1 MIYISINFLF
11 NSLLLDRILSQKLN
25 VNDAKLNAKIVN
37 DIENKGEIILYQSE
51 DGVTKIEVRL
61 ENETVWLTQKSMA
74 ELFQTTVPNINMH
87 IKNIFDEGELEPEA
101 TIKDFL
107 IVRFEGKR
115 EVSRK
120 IDFFNLDVIISVGY
134 RIKSHVATKFR
145 IWATQRLKEYIV
157 KGFSLDDE
165 RLKAAGQIRYFDEL
179 QERIRDIRSSERIFY
194 QKVKD
199 IFTLSID
206 YDAQTDK
213 AKEFFA
219 TIQNKLHWAVHQHT
233 AAELI
238 ASRAIATETNMGLTS
253 WQGPKIRKAD
263 VSVAKNYL
271 KQDEIS
277 QLNLLVEQ
285 FLAFAENQ
293 ARQKKVM
300 YMSDWIKKLNDI
312 LTINESEILE
322 HAGKISHQLAIEI
335 AEAEYDKYNVQR
347 IDAADLKA
355 LAELNNEI
363 NILKTR
369 KHKK

>member
-1 MIYISINFLF
+1 MRL
-11 NSLLLDRILSQKLN
+11 K
-25 VNDAKLNAKIVN
+25 KITFM
-37 DIENKGEIILYQSE
+37 ENKGEILLYQSE
-51 DGVTKIEVRL
+51 DGTVKIDVRL

-87 IKNIFDEGELEPEA
+87 LKNIFDEGELHPEA

-107 IVRFEGKR
+107 IVRLEGSR

-120 IDFFNLDVIISVGY
+120 IDFYNLDAIISVGY

-145 IWATQRLKEYIV
+145 IWATQRLKEYII
-157 KGFSLDDE
+157 KGFALDDE
-165 RLKAAGQIRYFDEL
+165 RIKSAGQIRYFDEL

-206 YDAQTDK
+206 YDAQTSQ

-219 TIQNKLHWAVHQHT
+219 TIQNKLHWAIHQHT

-238 ASRAIATETNMGLTS
+238 AGRAKASEKNMGLTS
-253 WQGPKIRKAD
+253 WQGDKIRKAD
-263 VSVAKNYL
+263 VSIAKNYL
-271 KQDEIS
+271 KEDEIS

-300 YMSDWIKKLNDI
+300 YMADWIKKLNDI
-312 LTINESEILE
+312 LTINENEILE
-322 HAGKISHQLAIEI
+322 HAGKISHQLALEM
-335 AEAEYDKYNVQR
+335 AEAEYEKYNAQR
-347 IDAADLKA
+347 IAASDQKA
-355 LAELNNEI
+355 IDELNNEI
-363 NILKTR
+363 KKLKPG